1 MIRTAL
7 GVLLTASAAFAQA
20 EPKTT
25 WDVDA
30 KLAAIDP
37 RLAEFAKLGF
47 DPRSPAPDGDLAD
60 LRKRTAA
67 ATTLLDGVR
76 NDIARLQA
84 AAQDEVDAKAKAV
97 NEDVRRFA
105 AVNSYAA
112 SNMAFL
118 DKLAT
123 DPRRGA
129 LEPNRDAYAT
139 SWDTFYGPEFKRY
152 RLAELEPHLKTA
164 LTAYLPDAAKTGYAP
179 HGVTNPYTG
188 DYAARFF
195 DETGDLRRDVWTA
208 GVEAWKK
215 YQADAKGTAERLR
228 ARGAEIEKKAR
239 ALDQQFTA
247 YEAKVKA
254 FETVVGKASDKVNR
268 ADLVGAWKGQL
279 TQGTNK
285 VGVTLKIE
293 ADGTITNTAENGL
306 SGRGTW
312 RRSGDTLT
320 VVWATGE
327 RANWTLKDGK
337 LSGGGTTGRG
347 EKWSIEFTKQ

>member
-1 MIRTAL
+1 MIRTL
-7 GVLLTASAAFAQA
+7 FGVLLTASAAFGQA
-20 EPKTT
+20 

-30 KLAAIDP
+30 RFAAIDQ
-37 RLAEFAKLGF
+37 RLAEFTKLGF
-47 DPRSPAPDGDLAD
+47 DPKSPAPEGDLAD
-60 LRKRTAA
+60 LRKRTGP
-67 ATTLLDGVR
+67 ATSLLDAVR
-76 NDIARLQA
+76 MDLARSQA

-105 AVNSYAA
+105 AVNSYVS
-112 SNMAFL
+112 SNLAFL

-129 LEPNRDAYAT
+129 LEPNRDAYAK

-152 RLAELEPHLKTA
+152 RMTELEPHLKST
-164 LTAYLPDAAKTGYAP
+164 LTAYLPDAAKTAYAP
-179 HGVTNPYTG
+179 HGPANPYTG

-208 GVEAWKK
+208 GVEGWKK
-215 YQADAKGTAERLR
+215 YQADAKATADRLR
-228 ARGAEIEKKAR
+228 ARGAEIEKKAQ
-239 ALDQQFTA
+239 ALDRQFAA

-254 FETVVGKASDKVNR
+254 FDTIVGKASDKVNR
-268 ADLVGAWKGQL
+268 ADLVGNWKGQL
-279 TQGTNK
+279 TQGTTK
-285 VGVTLKIE
+285 VGITLNIE
-293 ADGTITNTAENGL
+293 ADGKITNTAENGL
-306 SGRGTW
+306 SGRGSW
-312 RRSGDTLT
+312 RRSGDTVM

-347 EKWSIEFTKQ
+347 EKWAIEFAKQ